1 MNTPPFRNHSL
12 LRTLSYAILLAFSL
26 FLAYRFLT
34 AIATIALTIMVAV
47 LLAVALSG
55 PVEALHRRK
64 VPKAVATILILLV
77 AVALLGL
84 GGYLLLPVLAEQVY
98 LFVSSLP
105 AALFQLAGWIEDL
118 ESRFGVPVPGEDL
131 SLSSLTDPA
140 RQLLGGALGVFGN
153 VASVLASAVVI
164 LFLSFYLA
172 ANPEPVVGWVIRLVP
187 PERRPRAWAVLSAV
201 RSGLLDWVKGQLTS
215 MVIIGSLWSVA
226 LFLIGIPGALFLGI
240 LAGLLNFVPYLGPVV
255 AAVPPLLLALTVSPT
270 SVLWVFLIYLAIQ
283 AVEGYVVTPLIME
296 RATSLHPAVVI
307 ASIAVLST
315 AFGLLGTL
323 LAVPA
328 TVATGILVE
337 ELWFR
342 HLEAKDSY
350 VEVP

>member
-1 MNTPPFRNHSL
+1 MNAPPFRNRSL

-34 AIATIALTIMVAV
+34 TIATIALTIMVGV

-64 VPKAVATILILLV
+64 VPRAIATALIFLV

-84 GGYLLLPVLAEQVY
+84 GGYLLVPVLAEQVY

-105 AALFQLAGWIEDL
+105 AALSQLAGWAAGL
-118 ESRFGVPVPGEDL
+118 ESRFGVPVPGQDL

-153 VASVLASAVVI
+153 VASIVASAVVI

-172 ANPEPVVGWVIRLVP
+172 ANPEPVVGWVIRLFP
-187 PERRPRAWAVLSAV
+187 PNRRSRARAVLFAV
-201 RSGLLDWVKGQLTS
+201 RSGLLYWVKGQLTA
-215 MVIIGSLWSVA
+215 MVIIGILWSVA

-255 AAVPPLLLALTVSPT
+255 GAVPPLLLALTVSPT
-270 SVLWVFLIYLAIQ
+270 SILWVFLSYLAIQ

-307 ASIAVLST
+307 VTIAVLST
-315 AFGLLGTL
+315 AFGLLGTV

-328 TVATGILVE
+328 TVAAGVLVE

-342 HLEAKDSY
+342 RLEAKDS
-350 VEVP
+350 